1 MINRWTFFSEDEMR
15 CKGTGELHMN
25 EDFMKKLIALRREF
39 NSPMIITS
47 GYRRSDYNK
56 QVGGKKKSA
65 HIHGKAV
72 DVRCYGEKAFKLVQ
86 LAFKYKFTGIGIK
99 QNGPHK
105 ERFIHLDTINEET
118 YPRPSIWSYK

>member
-25 EDFMKKLIALRREF
+25 EDFMEKLIALRREF